1 MKYYLTFLF
10 ICILITFTTWES
22 LAQLSPGE
30 LASAHSKLEGLSNC
44 TACHEL
50 GNKVTSAKCMDCHK
64 EIKSMIDQK
73 KGYHSSD
80 DVKGKE
86 CFACHSDHHGLNFQ
100 IIRID
105 TLKFNHHLTGYELK
119 GKHAKISCTSCHKK
133 EFIKT
138 KISQRKGKSYL
149 GLDTKC
155 ITCHVDYHQKTLS
168 TDCASCHGT
177 DAFKP
182 APGFKHQ
189 TTKFPLI
196 GKHSDVTCIK
206 CHQKEK
212 KDGRDFQRFSG
223 IEFKNCTACHKD
235 VHENKFGNDCRKCHS
250 EESFHQIAGVKT
262 FDHSKTDYPLI
273 GKHQSVDCKKCHK
286 GPSYTTH
293 MKFARCADCHTD
305 YHKGQF
311 SKNAAAADC
320 KDCHSENG
328 FAGTSF
334 SFERHNK
341 SNFKLEGAHVATPCL
356 SCHKKEKDWQFG
368 EMDKRCVACH
378 ENIHK
383 NHIKEKFIPEGR
395 CENCH
400 LTDNWTKVTFDH
412 KTTSF
417 ELKGKHVE
425 RSCRDCHFKKDK
437 EDQIAQKFS
446 ELTGQCEECHTDIH
460 QKQFGTN
467 GVTDC
472 TTCHGVENWKAE
484 KFNHDLTRFKLD
496 GGHKGVECK
505 KCHFENK
512 SNTVPFIQY
521 KNTKM
526 LCISCHT

>member
-1 MKYYLTFLF
+1 
-10 ICILITFTTWES
+10 
-22 LAQLSPGE
+22 
-30 LASAHSKLEGLSNC
+30 
-44 TACHEL
+44 
-50 GNKVTSAKCMDCHK
+50 
-64 EIKSMIDQK
+64 
-73 KGYHSSD
+73 
-80 DVKGKE
+80 
-86 CFACHSDHHGLNFQ
+86 
-100 IIRID
+100 
-105 TLKFNHHLTGYELK
+105 
-119 GKHAKISCTSCHKK
+119 
-133 EFIKT
+133 
-138 KISQRKGKSYL
+138 
-149 GLDTKC
+149 
-155 ITCHVDYHQKTLS
+155 VDYHQKTLS

-311 SKNAAAADC
+311 SKKEATSDC

-328 FAGTSF
+328 FPGSSF

-341 SNFKLEGAHVATPCL
+341 SSFKLEGAHVATPCF
-356 SCHKKEKDWQFG
+356 SCHKKEKEWNFG
-368 EMDKRCVACH
+368 EIDKRCEACH

-395 CENCH
+395 CEKCH
-400 LTDNWTKVTFDH
+400 LTDNWTQVTFDH
-412 KTTSF
+412 KTTTF
-417 ELKGKHVE
+417 ELKGKHAE
-425 RSCRDCHFKKDK
+425 ISCRDCHFKKDK
-437 EDQIAQKFS
+437 DDHVVQQFS
-446 ELTGQCEECHTDIH
+446 ELTGQCEECHTDVH
-460 QKQFGTN
+460 QKQFVTN
-467 GVTDC
+467 GLTDC

-484 KFNHDLTRFKLD
+484 KFNHDQTRFKLD

-512 SNTVPFIQY
+512 SNIVPFIQY
-521 KNTKM
+521 KNTKI
-526 LCISCHT
+526 LCTSCHT